1 MTVKEMESR
10 SGQLLRLFLLSR
22 NSNYDQSRSKS

>member
-10 SGQLLRLFLLSR
+10 SGQLLRLFLLSQS
-22 NSNYDQSRSKS
+22 SNYGKLVTYR